1 MTPDWFLQMLTVPK
15 WRGKMAKYLD
25 HQNQKRKRDKKAEE
39 KQNFEEP
46 ASDAD
51 ADELAAIRKVDP
63 HRFAIHEEMLK

>member
-1 MTPDWFLQMLTVPK
+1 MVNHVK
-15 WRGKMAKYLD
+15 K
-25 HQNQKRKRDKKAEE
+25 QNYQKKRDKKAKE
-39 KQNFEEP
+39 KENFEEP